1 MKKLLILSALLL
13 SASALSTSAFAADL
27 RCTVGGDSQIGY
39 CDTMIWGK
47 RSAPASFKVE
57 NTSKPVS
64 QYLWQSPSVCKSK
77 TTASCAFTA
86 YSFVEY
92 TGSVLVLYADG
103 TYESVNATLRFEDGR

>member
-1 MKKLLILSALLL
+1 MKKLLILSALML
-13 SASALSTSAFAADL
+13 SASALSSSAFAADL

-64 QYLWQSPSVCKSK
+64 QYLWQTPSVCKTK
-77 TTASCAFTA
+77 TTSYCSFTA
-86 YSFVEY
+86 TAMATY
-92 TGSVLVLYADG
+92 TGSVLVLYTDG
-103 TYESVNATLRFEDGR
+103 TYESVNGTLRFEDGR